1 MLYLWSNDESLAF
14 SNGGGAFLIPYF
26 CIYFLVGTPLY
37 FLELSLG
44 QFTSRSATAAFT
56 MSRMFKGVGWATAIN
71 SVFVSLYYNV
81 IIAWCLFYLFA
92 SMQRKLP
99 WSDCGNWWN
108 TARCSNAGYGS
119 WNSTQ
124 SFLCSATNQSNNC
137 STPVFSPEEYFNN
150 YVLRRSDSLEE
161 MGSPIWYLTLCLLLA
176 WILVALCL
184 IKGIKSS
191 GKVVYFTA
199 LFPYVVIIALII
211 RGATL
216 PGAADGI
223 LFYLKPNWS
232 KVSEFNV
239 WIAAASQV
247 FFSLG
252 VAFGPILA
260 YASFN
265 KFKSNYLRDCII
277 VTVCDCFTS
286 VFAGFAVFSTLGFM
300 SFQTGIP
307 VDKVAQ
313 SGPGLAFIAYPQA
326 LSMMP
331 ISVFWAIMFFFMLLT
346 LGLDSQFA
354 LCDVVISGIL
364 DTFTQLRRYK
374 IFVVIGYCIVGFLLA
389 LPMCTPGGIYLFVS
403 FNNFME
409 DIRMMLN
416 RRSIEPY
423 WFFTWCISGPVIIL
437 IVFFSSL
444 IQFRPPTEGNYVYPS
459 YANAI
464 GWLFVCASLI
474 FIPTIM
480 IHEFIKAWK
489 ATKNY
494 QNQISINMP
503 HYLRMLTYAS
513 QPQDDWG
520 PARKENQCGRYEALN
535 KKTTVHIHID
545 NAIDSQIDGHTRL

>member
-1 MLYLWSNDESLAF
+1 MGVVRIYDNYFVYYTCFIDI
-14 SNGGGAFLIPYF
+14 GAFLIPYF

-44 QFTSRSATAAFT
+44 QFTSRSTTAAFT

-71 SVFVSLYYNV
+71 AFFVSLYYNV

-92 SMQRKLP
+92 SMRRTLP
-99 WSDCGNWWN
+99 WSYCGNWWN
-108 TARCSNAGYGS
+108 TGRCLNAGYGS
-119 WNSTQ
+119 SNSTEN
-124 SFLCSATNQSNNC
+124 FLCLATNQSNNC
-137 STPVFSPEEYFNN
+137 SSPVFSPEEYFK
-150 YVLRRSDSLEE
+150 SDSLEE
-161 MGSPIWYLTLCLLLA
+161 IGSPIWSLTLCLLLA
-176 WILVALCL
+176 WIAVALCL
-184 IKGIKSS
+184 VKGIKST

-199 LFPYVVIIALII
+199 LFPYVVIIALIV

-216 PGAADGI
+216 PGAKDGI
-223 LFYLKPNWS
+223 IFYLKPNWS

-239 WIAAASQV
+239 WIAAAVQV

-252 VAFGPILA
+252 VAFGPILS

-265 KFKSNYLRDCII
+265 KFKSNYLKDCIV

-286 VFAGFAVFSTLGFM
+286 VFAGFAVFSVLGFM
-300 SFQTGIP
+300 SFKTGLP
-307 VDKVAQ
+307 VEKVAQ
-313 SGPGLAFIAYPQA
+313 IGPGLAFIAYPQA

-331 ISVFWAIMFFFMLLT
+331 ISVFWAILFFIMLLT

-354 LCDVVISGIL
+354 LCDVLISGLL
-364 DTFTQLRRYK
+364 DTFTKLRRYK

-389 LPMCTPGGIYLFVS
+389 LPMCTPGGIYLFVC

-416 RRSIEPY
+416 RRPLEPY
-423 WFFTWCISGPVIIL
+423 WFITWCISGPIIIL
-437 IVFFSSL
+437 IVFFASL
-444 IQFRPPTEGNYVYPS
+444 IQFQPPKEGNYVYPP

-474 FIPTIM
+474 FIPIIM
-480 IHEFIKAWK
+480 IHELIKAWK

-494 QNQISINMP
+494 QNQISIYMP

-520 PARKENQCGRYEALN
+520 PARKENQCDRYEALN
-535 KKTTVHIHID
+535 KKTTVPIHID
-545 NAIDSQIDGHTRL
+545 NAIDSQID

>member
-14 SNGGGAFLIPYF
+14 KNGGGAFLIPYF

-44 QFTSRSATAAFT
+44 QFTSRSTTAAFT

-71 SVFVSLYYNV
+71 AFFVSLYYNV

-92 SMQRKLP
+92 SMRRTLP
-99 WSDCGNWWN
+99 WSYCGNWWN
-108 TARCSNAGYGS
+108 TGRCLNADGS
-119 WNSTQ
+119 SNSTEN
-124 SFLCSATNQSNNC
+124 FLCLATNQSNNC
-137 STPVFSPEEYFNN
+137 SSPVFSPEEYFNN

-161 MGSPIWYLTLCLLLA
+161 IGSPIWSLTLCLLLA
-176 WILVALCL
+176 WIAVALCL
-184 IKGIKSS
+184 VKGIKST

-199 LFPYVVIIALII
+199 LFPYVVIIALIV

-216 PGAADGI
+216 PGAKDGI
-223 LFYLKPNWS
+223 IFYLKPNWS

-239 WIAAASQV
+239 WIAAAVQV

-252 VAFGPILA
+252 VAFGPILS

-265 KFKSNYLRDCII
+265 KFKSNYLKDCIV

-286 VFAGFAVFSTLGFM
+286 VFAGFAVFSVLGFM
-300 SFQTGIP
+300 SFKTGLP
-307 VDKVAQ
+307 VEKVAQ
-313 SGPGLAFIAYPQA
+313 IGPGLAFIAYPQA

-331 ISVFWAIMFFFMLLT
+331 ISVFWAILFFIMLLT

-354 LCDVVISGIL
+354 LCDVLISGLL
-364 DTFTQLRRYK
+364 DTFTKLRRYK

-389 LPMCTPGGIYLFVS
+389 LPMCTPGGIYLFVC

-416 RRSIEPY
+416 RRPLEPY
-423 WFFTWCISGPVIIL
+423 WFITWCISGPIIIL
-437 IVFFSSL
+437 IVFFASL
-444 IQFRPPTEGNYVYPS
+444 IQFQPPKEGNYVYPP

-474 FIPTIM
+474 FIPIIM
-480 IHEFIKAWK
+480 IHELIKAWK

-494 QNQISINMP
+494 QNQISIYMP

-520 PARKENQCGRYEALN
+520 PARKENQCDRYEALN
-535 KKTTVHIHID
+535 KKTTVPIHID
-545 NAIDSQIDGHTRL
+545 NAIDSQID